1 MRQTLAAGK
10 VPPDI
15 LMPLIARYAPPAP
28 GVVVGPGLGLDA
40 AVLRLGDHLLV
51 AKTDPITFASDEIG
65 WYAVH
70 VNANDIAALGATPRW
85 FLATLLLPEQGTTPA
100 LVESI
105 FAQIAEAC
113 AEVGAA
119 LVGGHSE
126 ITFGL
131 DRPIVVG
138 QMLGETTP
146 NHLVTAAGAQP
157 GDAVLLTKAVGLE
170 GTALLAREKD
180 GELTDL
186 PADLLAEARGYLHTP
201 GISVV
206 RDAAMAM
213 AHGRVHAMHDPTEG
227 GVATGLRE
235 VAEASG
241 VGLAMDADALPIE
254 APTLALCQRF
264 GLDPLGLI
272 SSGALIICLPEADMA
287 TVTAALEGAGIRAS
301 RIGRVVPADQG
312 ITLRRGTQVEA
323 LPIFDRDELTR
334 VL

>member
-15 LMPLIARYAPPAP
+15 LMPLIARYAPPGP

-40 AVLRLGDHLLV
+40 AVLDLDGRLLV
-51 AKTDPITFASDEIG
+51 AKTDPITFATDEIG

-100 LVESI
+100 LVETI
-105 FAQIAEAC
+105 FAQMAEAC
-113 AEVGAA
+113 AEVGAT
-119 LVGGHSE
+119 LVGGHTE
-126 ITFGL
+126 ITLGL

-146 NHLVTAAGAQP
+146 DRLVTAAGAQL
-157 GDAVLLTKAVGLE
+157 DDVVLLTKSVGLE
-170 GTALLAREKD
+170 GTAILAREKGD
-180 GELTDL
+180 ELADL
-186 PADLLAEARGYLHTP
+186 PADLLAEARAYLHTP
-201 GISVV
+201 GLSVV
-206 RDAAMAM
+206 RDAALAL
-213 AHGRVHAMHDPTEG
+213 AHGQVHAMHDPTEG
-227 GVATGLRE
+227 GIATGLRE

-241 VGLAMDADALPIE
+241 LGMVIDAEALPIE

-272 SSGALIICLPEADMA
+272 SSGALMICLPSSDVAA
-287 TVTAALEGAGIRAS
+287 VTAALAGAGIRAS
-301 RIGRVVPADQG
+301 QLGRVVPAEQG
-312 ITLRRGTQVEA
+312 VTLRRGSQIHA

>member
-1 MRQTLAAGK
+1 MLAAGK

-15 LMPLIARYAPPAP
+15 LMPLIARYAPPGP

-40 AVLRLGDHLLV
+40 AVLTLGDRLLV
-51 AKTDPITFASDEIG
+51 AKTDPITFATDEIG

-85 FLATLLLPEQGTTPA
+85 FLATLLLPEHDTTPA
-100 LVESI
+100 LVEKV
-105 FAQIAEAC
+105 FAQIAQAC
-113 AEVGAA
+113 AEIGAA

-146 NHLVTAAGAQP
+146 DRLVTAAGAQP

-170 GTALLAREKD
+170 GTAILAREK
-180 GELTDL
+180 GNELADL
-186 PADLLAEARGYLHTP
+186 PANLLAVARGYLHAP

-206 RDAAMAM
+206 RDAALAQ
-213 AHGRVHAMHDPTEG
+213 AHGQVHAMHDPTEG

-241 VGLAMDADALPIE
+241 VGLVIDGEALPME

-272 SSGALIICLPEADMA
+272 SSGALIICLPEIDVAA
-287 TVTAALEGAGIRAS
+287 VTVALQGAGIRAS
-301 RIGRVVPADQG
+301 QIGRVVPVEEG
-312 ITLRRGTQVEA
+312 VTLRRGSQVA
-323 LPIFDRDELTR
+323 PLPLFDRDELTR

>member
-15 LMPLIARYAPPAP
+15 LMPLIARYAALGP

-40 AVLRLGDHLLV
+40 AVLSLGDRLLV
-51 AKTDPITFASDEIG
+51 AKTDPITFATDEIG

-85 FLATLLLPEQGTTPA
+85 FLATLLLPEHGTTPA
-100 LVESI
+100 LVEAV
-105 FAQIAEAC
+105 FAQIAAAC

-126 ITFGL
+126 ITLGL

-146 NHLVTAAGAQP
+146 DRLVTAAGAQV

-170 GTALLAREKD
+170 GTAILAREKG
-180 GELTDL
+180 GELRDL
-186 PADLLAEARGYLHTP
+186 PADLLAEARGYLHRP

-206 RDAAMAM
+206 RDAAIAL

-227 GVATGLRE
+227 GVATGLHE

-241 VGLAMDADALPIE
+241 VGLAVDASALPLA
-254 APTLALCQRF
+254 APTLALCGRF

-272 SSGALIICLPEADMA
+272 SSGALIICLPTEDVGA
-287 TVTAALEGAGIRAS
+287 VTAALAGAGIRVEQ
-301 RIGRVVPADQG
+301 IGRVVPAAQG
-312 ITLRRGTQVEA
+312 IHLYRSGQVES
-323 LPIFDRDELTR
+323 LPVFDRDELTR